1 MWEKKKKKSHFGL
14 IWAKGPVGRRE
25 KSKKGE
31 KKRKERKKKEKKK
44 KEIKRYVFI
53 MESNVFWMFRAFR
66 VNFYGELMLLG
77 LGFWKR
83 SPKP

>member
-1 MWEKKKKKSHFGL
+1 MGDKQKSHFGL
-14 IWAKGPVGRRE
+14 IWAKAPVGRRE

-53 MESNVFWMFRAFR
+53 MESNVFWMSR
-66 VNFYGELMLLG
+66 VIGVIPRVFLWRLG
-77 LGFWKR
+77 CFKT
-83 SPKP
+83 

>member
-1 MWEKKKKKSHFGL
+1 MGDKQKSHFGL
-14 IWAKGPVGRRE
+14 IWAKAPVGRRE

-31 KKRKERKKKEKKK
+31 KKRKERKK

-66 VNFYGELMLLG
+66 VNFNGELMLLG